1 MGLLKSRSLTLR
13 GFAVLTAFFATLAV
27 LGTWGA
33 APAQA
38 TSYRFWSYWL
48 GGDGD
53 WSFSSQGASRRP
65 TDGTVDGWRFAVS
78 EASSSTIPPRHSSSF
93 GRICGST
100 DAVDGSKRIGLVVD
114 FGTTSDAPDGETPGV
129 VISTCVVAP
138 VDANGYD
145 VLDLA
150 GVQLRTNSGLIC
162 GFNGYP
168 ATECGV
174 VVADPAPSPT
184 DDASGSNGGSVGT
197 GPKADANNSG
207 GGSASNGGNGTS
219 APSSSG
225 TGGASSGIAG
235 KSNDQRNGDK
245 KRSTAQ
251 QKSDQSGSKGQKD
264 LSGPNSGQTAVAVS
278 PAAAAVSTS
287 GSGSPVG
294 LAIGLGVV
302 AALLAAAYVLR
313 RRRV

>member
-1 MGLLKSRSLTLR
+1 MGVLRSRSLTLR
-13 GFAVLTAFFATLAV
+13 GFAVLAAFFATLAV

-114 FGTTSDAPDGETPGV
+114 FGTRSDAPDGETPGA

-150 GVQLRTNSGLIC
+150 GIQLRTDSGLIC

-184 DDASGSNGGSVGT
+184 DDASGSNSGNGGSGGT
-197 GPKADANNSG
+197 GPKPVANDSG
-207 GGSASNGGNGTS
+207 GGRANSGEGGTS
-219 APSSSG
+219 ASSG
-225 TGGASSGIAG
+225 SGASDDQAG
-235 KSNDQRNGDK
+235 NIQQGVNK
-245 KRSTAQ
+245 KRNSDDPKTGQMGTKGRQEANHST
-251 QKSDQSGSKGQKD
+251 
-264 LSGPNSGQTAVAVS
+264 PGQTAVAIS

-302 AALLAAAYVLR
+302 AALLAAAFVLR
-313 RRRV
+313 RRHA

>member
-1 MGLLKSRSLTLR
+1 MSAPKSRSLALR
-13 GFAVLTAFFATLAV
+13 GAAVLTALFATLAV

-65 TDGTVDGWRFAVS
+65 ADGTVDGWRFAIS
-78 EASSSTIPPRHSSSF
+78 EASSSTIPPRHASSF
-93 GRICGST
+93 RRICGST
-100 DAVDGSKRIGLVVD
+100 DAAVGSKRVGLVVD
-114 FGTTSDAPDGETPGV
+114 FGTTSDAPDGETPGAL
-129 VISTCVVAP
+129 ISTCVVAP
-138 VDANGYD
+138 TDANGYE

-150 GVQLRTNSGLIC
+150 GVQLRTDSGLIC
-162 GFNGYP
+162 GLNGYP

-184 DDASGSNGGSVGT
+184 DGASGGNGGTGGT
-197 GPKADANNSG
+197 GPKPDANNSG
-207 GGSASNGGNGTS
+207 TESSSNGGNRE
-219 APSSSG
+219 SSG
-225 TGGASSGIAG
+225 SGATSGNAG
-235 KSNDQRNGDK
+235 NDQRSEDK
-245 KRSTAQ
+245 QPTTSK
-251 QKSDQSGSKGQKD
+251 QKSDQSEKAGQQYLTD
-264 LSGPNSGQTAVAVS
+264 PSPDQTAVAIS

-294 LAIGLGVV
+294 LAIGLGVF

-313 RRRV
+313 RRRT